1 MSETMRTVNR
11 LKAAAIL
18 TLLLLAYQQIAQKQN
33 SPAEVIVFYP
43 TPTLTDVRSECD
55 GNSLD
60 RNSTCN
66 AALP

>member
-1 MSETMRTVNR
+1 MSDTMRTVNR

-18 TLLLLAYQQIAQKQN
+18 TLLLLAYQQIAQTQN
-33 SPAEVIVFYP
+33 SGLEIIVSYP

-60 RNSTCN
+60 SNSPCN
-66 AALP
+66 AAFP